1 MTSSGTTFTSSRTYR
16 RRPGFSA
23 AVLFVLR
30 RYLGASQ
37 TGRLTVTLPSGAALR
52 HIGARPGPD
61 AILTLRRWRALWRMM
76 TGGSVG
82 LARAYID
89 GDCHSPDIGAVLAF
103 GVRNEA
109 ALSRAAPGAGRSR
122 ILGRIRHWLRANTR
136 RGSRRNIAAHYDLGN
151 AFYARWLDG
160 GMNYSSALFADGRQT
175 LEQGQ
180 DAKLSRIVALL
191 GTRAGASRARDRMRL
206 GSARRAAGRKGGL
219 SHHWHHPLPRAAGVR
234 AVAASRPC
242 RAGTMDLRLQ
252 DYRDIKGRFDRVV
265 SIEMVEA
272 VGEAYWPRY
281 FQTLRQSLTDT
292 GVAVLQAITIAD
304 SRFARYRRRPD
315 FIQQYIFP
323 GGMLPTLDI
332 IRREAGRAGLRLLA
346 QESFGPSYART
357 LAEWRRRFLAAWPEI
372 EALGFDGRFRRMW
385 NIICPI
391 AKPDFWPAR
400 STSACL
406 SLNPSS
412 PVNIVPDRS
421 IGAQAPNKMVC

>member
-37 TGRLTVTLPSGAALR
+37 TGRLTVTLPSGATLR

-76 TGGSVG
+76 TGGSIG

-122 ILGRIRHWLRANTR
+122 VLGRIRHWLRANTR

-151 AFYARWLDG
+151 AFYARWLDS

-191 GTRAGASRARDRMRL
+191 EPAPEHRVLEIGCGWGPLAERLAVKEGCHVTGITLSREQLAFAQSRL
-206 GSARRAAGRKGGL
+206 RGRAAPER
-219 SHHWHHPLPRAAGVR
+219 W
-234 AVAASRPC
+234 
-242 RAGTMDLRLQ
+242 DLRLQ

-385 NIICPI
+385 EYY
-391 AKPDFWPAR
+391 
-400 STSACL
+400 L
-406 SLNPSS
+406 SYCEAGFLA
-412 PVNIVPDRS
+412 
-421 IGAQAPNKMVC
+421 GAIDVSLLKFEPLAAGEHRA